1 VKPWEHYQYRTAEL
15 LGQLGFT
22 TKVNDPLRA
31 PNGVVHRVDV
41 SARMVVAGVPMLWV
55 TECKLWNRAV
65 TKEKVSALKDI
76 VNDLGADRGL
86 LVSEKGFQS
95 GAVRLAAAKNI
106 TLSSLDELRANAAK
120 QVISTEGAEI
130 RLWSIMRVLMR
141 FRHVPRWVKI
151 PEEER
156 AEFAQRPEA
165 TDYLDAL
172 IEIAKRKGY
181 YDGDEERMRS
191 IFTVTGACGVWN
203 EGMSAATINEATSM
217 SLQVMAAL
225 DRAKIDNWPVPFETP
240 DGPKLAWSIP
250 QLLDLVGPAITQLAE
265 RVFDEYEKLFPA
277 ELKSA
282 IGVLRRALSLEL
294 P

>member
-1 VKPWEHYQYRTAEL
+1 MKPWEHYQHRTAEL

-76 VNDLGADRGL
+76 VTDLGADRGL
-86 LVSEKGFQS
+86 LISEKGFQS

-120 QVISTEGAEI
+120 QVISTEGAEL
-130 RLWSIMRVLMR
+130 RLWSIMQILMQ
-141 FRHVPRWVKI
+141 FRHVPRWVRI
-151 PEEER
+151 SAEEER
-156 AEFAQRPEA
+156 AEFAQRPAA
-165 TDYLDAL
+165 TDYLECL

-181 YDGDEERMRS
+181 YDGDEDKMRS
-191 IFTVTGACGVWN
+191 ILTDTRACGVWK
-203 EGMSAATINEATSM
+203 EGIDAATINEATSR
-217 SLQVMAAL
+217 SLQVMVAL
-225 DRAKIDNWPVPFETP
+225 DHAKIDHWPVPFETP

-250 QLLDLVGPAITQLAE
+250 QLLDLVEPAITQLAG
-265 RVFDEYEKLFPA
+265 RVHDAYEKLFPA
-277 ELKSA
+277 DVRNA
-282 IGVLRRALSLEL
+282 LRTMRQQLR
-294 P
+294 

>member
-1 VKPWEHYQYRTAEL
+1 MKPWEQYQHRAAEL

-55 TECKLWNRAV
+55 TECKLWNRAI

-86 LVSEKGFQS
+86 LMSEKGFQS
-95 GAVRLAAAKNI
+95 GAVRLAATKNI
-106 TLSSLDELRANAAK
+106 TLSSIDELRANAAK
-120 QVISTEGAEI
+120 QVISTEGAEL
-130 RLWSIMRVLMR
+130 RLWSIMRALMQ
-141 FRHVPRWVKI
+141 FRPVPRWVKI
-151 PEEER
+151 SEEER
-156 AEFAQRPEA
+156 AEFAQRPVA
-165 TDYLDAL
+165 TDYLDTL

-181 YDGDEERMRS
+181 YASDEERMRT
-191 IFTVTGACGVWN
+191 IFTVNGACGVWK
-203 EGMSAATINEATSM
+203 EGIDATTINEATSM
-217 SLQVMAAL
+217 SLQVMVAL
-225 DRAKIDNWPVPFETP
+225 DRAKFDSWPVPFETP

-250 QLLDLVGPAITQLAE
+250 QLLDLVEPAITQLAR
-265 RVFDEYEKLFPA
+265 RVFDEYEKCFPA

-282 IGVLRRALSLEL
+282 LRVLRRALS
-294 P
+294 